1 MDDSSTH
8 QLHALTHPLQSLAW
22 NHLEAIVTTSVAR
35 HGWATLGARVPIRC
49 FRHHPTIKS
58 SLTFLR
64 KTPWARTRVEQM
76 FVAELT
82 AHPE

>member
-1 MDDSSTH
+1 MPGTSTH
-8 QLHALTHPLQSLAW
+8 EPHAMAHPRDPLHGIT
-22 NHLEAIVTTSVAR
+22 LETIFTTLVAR

-49 FRHHPTIKS
+49 FRHHLTIKS

-76 FVAELT
+76 FVAELA